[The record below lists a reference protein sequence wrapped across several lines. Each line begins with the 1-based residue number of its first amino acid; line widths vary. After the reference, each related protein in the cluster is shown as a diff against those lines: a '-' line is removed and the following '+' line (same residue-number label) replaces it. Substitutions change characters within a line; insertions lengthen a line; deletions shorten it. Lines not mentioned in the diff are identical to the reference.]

1 MIDYIILCVDV
12 FSFCHIILYH
22 TMLCF
27 VRLGTTTR
35 VIVLCCIVFVSII
48 YLVIVVYITV
58 CIRYYMLD
66 IIMYALL

>member
-27 VRLGTTTR
+27 VCLGTTTR
-35 VIVLCCIVFVSII
+35 VILCCIVFVSII